1 MAAKPPTTWILK
13 DEVLAMTGAGY
24 TSIHCAM
31 RHGDF
36 PKGKIHFGKRRWR
49 KHDIE
54 AWLERQPDKSVGRD
68 CVPANEARARNR
80 ANEAA

>member
-1 MAAKPPTTWILK
+1 MAAKISTEWILK

-24 TSIHCAM
+24 TSLHCAM
-31 RHGDF
+31 RRGDF

-54 AWLERQPDKSVGRD
+54 AWLERQPDESVGRD
-68 CVPANEARARNR
+68 CVKANEARARNR
-80 ANEAA
+80 ADAA